1 MQSGSVDFDLSSS
14 ASKRPR
20 ISEYFERLGESNTLL
35 TCLSLVTGSHSPHD
49 VSSAMCVMGQP
60 LTIVP
65 PDDSMECLGQFESRG
80 SPSGSEEQRI
90 SKFGLTECVYV

>member
-1 MQSGSVDFDLSSS
+1 MWTLTFHLVLQRDQESVSNLRGWS
-14 ASKRPR
+14 
-20 ISEYFERLGESNTLL
+20 ESNTLL
-35 TCLSLVTGSHSPHD
+35 TCLSLVTGSQSPHD
-49 VSSAMCVMGQP
+49 VSSAMCVVGQP
-60 LTIVP
+60 LTTVP